1 MNLNKFHHNQVMHDW
16 KSVFLSTLAKVPVVT
31 TACVAAGVSRVLAY
45 NERRDNK
52 AFEAAWN
59 DAIEDGIDN
68 AEAEAYRRGVTG
80 FTEPLTYQ
88 GQISYETE
96 KYIDADGN
104 DKHRFALDPDGLRI
118 PITVRKHSD
127 PMLQFFLKGR
137 RRTVYGDKQELT
149 GPGGGALTLVDET
162 QKSARLAALLALAQ
176 QRKEQG
182 LETTDEDLS
191 DLA

>member
-1 MNLNKFHHNQVMHDW
+1 MSCSIAYDW
-16 KSVFLSTLAKVPVVT
+16 KSVFLLNLAKVPVVT
-31 TACVAAGVSRVLAY
+31 HACTAAGVSRVLAY
-45 NERRDNK
+45 NYRREDK

-80 FTEPLTYQ
+80 FTEPLTHQ

-96 KYIDADGN
+96 KYLDDAGAERF
-104 DKHRFALDPDGLRI
+104 RFATDPEGNKI

-137 RRTVYGDKQELT
+137 RRSVYGDKQELT
-149 GPGGGALTLVDET
+149 GAGGGALLLVDET
-162 QKSARLAALLALAQ
+162 QKAARLAALLAIAQ
-176 QRKEQG
+176 QRKDQG
-182 LETTDEDLS
+182 IAALPEALPEDLS